1 MQNSIDE
8 VTKAEQERSKKALAV
23 KQAII
28 EQLEQNLDEM
38 TQLLRQKTEEF
49 DLKVSEMSSQVKSLT
64 VSLQNHVD
72 ALEKVKMEHE
82 TELEE
87 TRCRVETA
95 CETKWQAE
103 VEAHREQVRQHART
117 ICVMEERLAQL
128 AKDAKDAR
136 AEVNRLHALRRDM
149 PSPEPRHRKSSP
161 EVRDFM
167 VQVCC
172 NNNIVDTSPTTC
184 GPTVNSCDSTA
195 LHQQGQCFCTLQS
208 NQATGAQRLQSDA
221 RPPVC
226 VGDETLKTAITP
238 SCDLSQQLADAKVE
252 ISQLN
257 SLIENMKISL
267 LEKEKVVVKAT
278 SAAQEARDSLQEEH
292 DKVANLQ
299 AELSRSRE
307 AQLRHSRQQQQQP
320 SDAGVSPLA
329 LEMATIGATCRSERH
344 EKIIAQQR
352 IALSELRQRLQ
363 RTLGR
368 GELKSEKAEADAAN
382 EAYRKELLCLRRQ
395 VNELRAQLRMSQV
408 LPAGLLTNE
417 TADALSVPEQPH
429 PPPRKN
435 LTFARDVILRPPSQN
450 PSLRDAIESLIVSEE
465 SYSELAL
472 MLERMLALENW
483 PSRRL
488 SAGLLPAERQ
498 ALRENRREFT
508 AAAAEKFALLKEE
521 LRRNAELIRNYEAEL
536 IKLRQLEELTAQRST
551 ELMETAH
558 QLRVKQ
564 SELGVLRENLVQT
577 QQELFTEKSRNQVLK
592 PKRKATQP
600 CQKVSPPL
608 YSAGRDKG
616 QVSDTHSRLFFGRG
630 SCQSI
635 LCALF
640 LVKSVKRTVRR
651 VTDGDFNDIPG
662 GGPRLTVKSTF

>member
-1 MQNSIDE
+1 MVNL
-8 VTKAEQERSKKALAV
+8 TTAKLAKAENRLD
-23 KQAII
+23 AID
-28 EQLEQNLDEM
+28 Q
-38 TQLLRQKTEEF
+38 T
-49 DLKVSEMSSQVKSLT
+49 SSS
-64 VSLQNHVD
+64 
-72 ALEKVKMEHE
+72 
-82 TELEE
+82 
-87 TRCRVETA
+87 
-95 CETKWQAE
+95 
-103 VEAHREQVRQHART
+103 REQ
-117 ICVMEERLAQL
+117 
-128 AKDAKDAR
+128 
-136 AEVNRLHALRRDM
+136 
-149 PSPEPRHRKSSP
+149 S
-161 EVRDFM
+161 
-167 VQVCC
+167 
-172 NNNIVDTSPTTC
+172 
-184 GPTVNSCDSTA
+184 
-195 LHQQGQCFCTLQS
+195 
-208 NQATGAQRLQSDA
+208 
-221 RPPVC
+221 
-226 VGDETLKTAITP
+226 
-238 SCDLSQQLADAKVE
+238 
-252 ISQLN
+252 
-257 SLIENMKISL
+257 
-267 LEKEKVVVKAT
+267 KAT
-278 SAAQEARDSLQEEH
+278 SAAQEARDSLQEER

-307 AQLRHSRQQQQQP
+307 AQLRHQRQQQQQQP

-417 TADALSVPEQPH
+417 TNAGALSVPEQPH

-483 PSRRL
+483 PTRRL

-521 LRRNAELIRNYEAEL
+521 LRRNAELIRTYEAEL

-564 SELGVLRENLVQT
+564 SELGVLRENLAQT

-616 QVSDTHSRLFFGRG
+616 QAIST
-630 SCQSI
+630 
-635 LCALF
+635 
-640 LVKSVKRTVRR
+640 
-651 VTDGDFNDIPG
+651 
-662 GGPRLTVKSTF
+662 GP